1 MDCKKHYTYVLVC
14 SDGTL
19 YTGYTTDIRKRID
32 VHNSKK
38 GAKYTKTRTPVKLF
52 YYEEFLDKSS
62 AMKKEYAIK
71 QLDRKSKF
79 EYIDENLDLEKK
91 EYIFRINK
99 GEE

>member
-1 MDCKKHYTYVLVC
+1 MDCKKHYTYILKC

-19 YTGYTTDIRKRID
+19 YTGYTTNIRKRIET
-32 VHNSKK
+32 HNNKK
-38 GAKYTKTRTPVKLF
+38 GAKYTKTRTPVKLY

-71 QLDRKSKF
+71 QLDRKRKF
-79 EYIDENLDLEKK
+79 EYIDENMNVEKK
-91 EYIFRINK
+91 EYIININK